1 MKDIAVV
8 HFWCYT
14 EKKEKERYEGNMGY
28 SNTMSHIEEMIVFE
42 DSDLIVC
49 RKPAGFPVQSKRLG
63 SMDMESALKTYLVQK
78 GNPPYLAVVHRL
90 DQPVQG
96 LLVFAKNQAS
106 AGNLSRQVQQGKFEK
121 RYLTYVKGHPKK
133 KEDCLVDEL
142 EKDSRTNCSRVVEH
156 KTPRSK
162 QAKLYYKTITETQE
176 GSLLEIKLETG
187 RHHQIRV
194 QLAHAG
200 MPIFGDAK
208 YNLHIEE
215 KERQESISLC
225 AYKLSFFHP
234 RTKKKMEFQTKPVGN
249 FPIV

>member
-1 MKDIAVV
+1 
-8 HFWCYT
+8 
-14 EKKEKERYEGNMGY
+14 MGY
-28 SNTMSHIEEMIVFE
+28 SNTMNHIEEMIVFE
-42 DSDLIVC
+42 DGDLVVC
-49 RKPAGFPVQSKRLG
+49 RKPAGFPVQSKRIG

-96 LLVFAKNQAS
+96 LLVFAKNQES
-106 AGNLSRQVQQGKFEK
+106 AANLSRQVQQGKFEK
-121 RYLTYVKGHPKK
+121 RYLAYVEGHPKK
-133 KEDCLVDEL
+133 EKDCLVDEL
-142 EKDSRTNCSRVVEH
+142 EKDGRTNCSRVVDY

-162 QAKLYYKTITETQE
+162 QAKLFYKKIRETQE
-176 GSLLEIKLETG
+176 GSLLEIQLETG

-208 YNLHIEE
+208 YNQNKAEGEIT
-215 KERQESISLC
+215 QDISLC

-234 RTKKKMEFQTKPVGN
+234 RTKKKMEFQVKPVGN

>member
-1 MKDIAVV
+1 MEYGKNVNNIKEIILYEDKDI
-8 HFWCYT
+8 
-14 EKKEKERYEGNMGY
+14 
-28 SNTMSHIEEMIVFE
+28 
-42 DSDLIVC
+42 IVC
-49 RKPAGFPVQSKRLG
+49 RKPPGFPVQSKRIG
-63 SMDMESALKTYLVQK
+63 SMDMESALKTYLAQK
-78 GNPPYLAVVHRL
+78 GNLPYLAVIHRL

-96 LLVFAKNQAS
+96 ILVFAKNQES

-121 RYLTYVKGHPKK
+121 RYLAYVEGYPKT
-133 KEDCLVDEL
+133 EEGCLIDEL
-142 EKDSRTNCSRVVEH
+142 EKDGRTNCSKVVSK

-162 QAKLYYKTITETQE
+162 TAKLYYKKIEETQE
-176 GSLLEIKLETG
+176 GCLLEIKLETG

-208 YNLHIEE
+208 YNPHE
-215 KERQESISLC
+215 KEEGEHQDISLC

-234 RTKKKMEFQTKPVGN
+234 RTNKKMEFQMKPVGN